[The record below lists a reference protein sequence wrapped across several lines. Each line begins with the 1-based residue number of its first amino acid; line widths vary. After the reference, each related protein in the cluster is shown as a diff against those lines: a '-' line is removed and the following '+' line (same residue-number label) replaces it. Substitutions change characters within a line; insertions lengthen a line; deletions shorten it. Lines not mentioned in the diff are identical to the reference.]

1 MEYNGIVG
9 SGGIVIGRAY
19 IYEKDT
25 ITIDN
30 SIIKD
35 ENNLNQELH
44 KVDEALRLSR
54 NQINKIKEQAFRDF
68 SSVEASI
75 FDAHL
80 MILEDPELLRGIK
93 DLIVNERIHSAN
105 AVSRIVENYI
115 AVFSGIED
123 EYLKERAADIRD
135 VGNRLLKNLLGI
147 AVQDIEKLDT
157 DVIIVAHDLT
167 PSDTAL
173 MDKKHVK
180 GFITNIGGRTSH
192 TAIMARSLE
201 IPAILGLGNIT
212 EKIHNGE
219 VIIVD
224 GNAGIVIVNPDDKT
238 LSEYCKKIERMCN
251 YKSELKNIAKLP
263 SVTLDE
269 RRIEIAAN
277 IGGPSDVDSVIEYGG
292 DGVGLY
298 RTEFLYMDRDSLPGE
313 DEQFE
318 AYRAVAEKL
327 KGKPV
332 IIRTLDIG
340 GDKKLSY
347 LPLQEEMNPFLGF
360 RAIRLCLE
368 QKDMFKTQLKAIL
381 RASIYGNILI
391 MYPMISSV
399 DEVIE
404 ANKVLDEAKME
415 LRAKG
420 IAFDEK
426 IKCGVMI
433 EIPSSAL
440 TADII
445 IKEVDFFSIGT
456 NDLCQYT
463 LAVDRMNERVSHL
476 YQPFHPGVLRL
487 IKTVID
493 ESHKAGKITGMCGEM
508 AGDPAAALLLL
519 GLGLDE
525 FSMSASS
532 MLIIKKIVRN
542 VSMEEAQKIAE
553 HALTLKT
560 SEQIQEYCEMS
571 LTKLNIFINQEE

>member
-1 MEYNGIVG
+1 MEYNGIIG
-9 SGGIVIGRAY
+9 SGGIVIGKVY
-19 IYEKDT
+19 IYKNEAVVINND
-25 ITIDN
+25 IIDD
-30 SIIKD
+30 SRLD
-35 ENNLNQELH
+35 EELR
-44 KVDEALRLSR
+44 KVDEAVELSR
-54 NQINKIKEQAFRDF
+54 KQINRIKEQASRDF
-68 SSVEASI
+68 SEKEASI

-80 MILEDPELLRGIK
+80 MILEDPELIDGIK
-93 DLIVNERIHSAN
+93 ALITSEKLHSSN
-105 AVSRIVENYI
+105 AASRVVENFI
-115 AVFSGIED
+115 AVFSSIED
-123 EYLKERAADIRD
+123 EYLKERAADIKD
-135 VGNRLLKNLLGI
+135 VGGRLIKNLLGVS
-147 AVQDIEKLDT
+147 VQDIGNFDS
-157 DVIIVAHDLT
+157 DVIIAAHDLT

-180 GFITNIGGRTSH
+180 GFVTDIGGRTSH

-212 EKIHNGE
+212 EKVRDGE
-219 VIIVD
+219 TVILDGIAGKVIVD
-224 GNAGIVIVNPDDKT
+224 PDETT
-238 LSEYCKKIERMCN
+238 LAEYRDKIEKYN
-251 YKSELKNIAKLP
+251 SYKSELKNIARLP
-263 SVTLDE
+263 SVTLDGK
-269 RRIEIAAN
+269 RVEIAAN
-277 IGGPSDVDSVIEYGG
+277 IGGPSDVDAVLEYGG

-298 RTEFLYMDRDSLPGE
+298 RTEFLYMDRDKLPGE

-340 GDKKLSY
+340 GDKKLPY

-368 QKDMFKTQLKAIL
+368 MREMFKTQLKAIL
-381 RASIYGNILI
+381 RASIYNNILI
-391 MYPMISSV
+391 MYPMISNV

-404 ANKVLDEAKME
+404 ANKLLEEAKCE

-420 IAFDEK
+420 IAFDEN

-433 EIPSSAL
+433 EIPSAAI

-463 LAVDRMNERVSHL
+463 LAVDRMNEKISNL

-487 IKTVID
+487 IKNVID
-493 ESHKAGKITGMCGEM
+493 ESHKAGKFTGMCGEL
-508 AGDPAAALLLL
+508 AGDPVAALLLL
-519 GLGLDE
+519 GMGLDE

-532 MLIIKKIVRN
+532 LLEVKKVIRS
-542 VSMEEAQKIAE
+542 VSLEEAKNIAE
-553 HALTLKT
+553 HALTLRT
-560 SEQIQEYCEMS
+560 SAEIHEYCKTA
-571 LTKLNIFINQEE
+571 LGKLNIVIN

>member
-1 MEYNGIVG
+1 MEYNGIIG
-9 SGGIVIGRAY
+9 SGGIVIGKVY
-19 IYEKDT
+19 IYKNEAVVINND
-25 ITIDN
+25 IIDD
-30 SIIKD
+30 SRLD
-35 ENNLNQELH
+35 EELR
-44 KVDEALRLSR
+44 KVDEAVELSR
-54 NQINKIKEQAFRDF
+54 KQINRIKEQASRDF
-68 SSVEASI
+68 SEKEASI

-80 MILEDPELLRGIK
+80 MILEDPELIDGIK
-93 DLIVNERIHSAN
+93 ALITSEKLHSSN
-105 AVSRIVENYI
+105 AASRVVENFI
-115 AVFSGIED
+115 AVFSSIED
-123 EYLKERAADIRD
+123 EYLKERAADIKD
-135 VGNRLLKNLLGI
+135 VGGRLIKNLLGV
-147 AVQDIEKLDT
+147 AVQDIGNFDS
-157 DVIIVAHDLT
+157 DVIIAAHDLT

-180 GFITNIGGRTSH
+180 GFVTDIGGRTSH

-212 EKIHNGE
+212 EKVRDGE
-219 VIIVD
+219 TVILDGIAGKVIVD
-224 GNAGIVIVNPDDKT
+224 PDETT
-238 LSEYCKKIERMCN
+238 LAEYRDKIEKYN
-251 YKSELKNIAKLP
+251 SYKSELKNIARLP
-263 SVTLDE
+263 SVTLDGK
-269 RRIEIAAN
+269 RVEIAAN
-277 IGGPSDVDSVIEYGG
+277 IGGPSDVDAVLEYGG

-298 RTEFLYMDRDSLPGE
+298 RTEFLYMDRDKLPGE

-340 GDKKLSY
+340 GDKKLPY

-368 QKDMFKTQLKAIL
+368 MREMFKTQLKAIL
-381 RASIYGNILI
+381 RASIYNNILI
-391 MYPMISSV
+391 MYPMISNV

-404 ANKVLDEAKME
+404 ANKLLEEAKCE

-420 IAFDEK
+420 IAFDEN

-433 EIPSSAL
+433 EIPSAAI

-463 LAVDRMNERVSHL
+463 LAVDRMNEKISNL

-487 IKTVID
+487 IKNVID
-493 ESHKAGKITGMCGEM
+493 ESHKAGKFTGMCGEL
-508 AGDPAAALLLL
+508 AGDPVAALLLL
-519 GLGLDE
+519 GMGLDE

-532 MLIIKKIVRN
+532 LLEVKKVIRS
-542 VSMEEAQKIAE
+542 VSLEEAKNIAE
-553 HALTLKT
+553 HALTLRT
-560 SEQIQEYCEMS
+560 SAEIHEYCKTA
-571 LTKLNIFINQEE
+571 LGKLNIVIN